1 MRLTLSEKLEMPET
15 TNQSRKPIPIKLVL
29 PRWLVRGLVIFFAL
43 CFVIVSALFVYSI
56 YLNKQ
61 AKGIYPPEEQRR
73 DEAEI
78 QKQLDNS
85 RRKVEE
91 GRQMSPTPS
100 PAKNTR

>member
-1 MRLTLSEKLEMPET
+1 MQEPA
-15 TNQSRKPIPIKLVL
+15 NQTRQPIPVKLVL

-43 CFVIVSALFVYSI
+43 CFVIVTALFIYSI

-61 AKGIYPPEEQRR
+61 AKGIYPPEKQRR

-91 GRQMSPTPS
+91 GRHPTPTPS
-100 PAKNTR
+100 PVSKAR

>member
-1 MRLTLSEKLEMPET
+1 VQEPA
-15 TNQSRKPIPIKLVL
+15 NQSRPPVPVKLVL

-43 CFVIVSALFVYSI
+43 CFVIVAALFIYSI

-61 AKGIYPPEEQRR
+61 AKSIYPPEQQRR

-91 GRQMSPTPS
+91 GRHSSPTPS
-100 PAKNTR
+100 PVSKAR